1 LEAKTMKTGALII
14 GDELLSGKRQDK
26 HMQSLIRIL
35 AARGMKLAWAEYLGD
50 DPARIEAALRRAV
63 ASGDLVFSF
72 GGIGATPDDHTRACA
87 AAALGEP
94 LAVHP
99 EARALIEGRFG
110 DEAYPHRIHMGT
122 FPASAS
128 IIPNPV
134 NQIPGFSCGHVH
146 FVPGFPNMAWPMV
159 EWVLDTHY
167 RQLFSDTPDV
177 ERGCI
182 ALDAREGDLISLM
195 QDFVARYPA
204 LRLSSL
210 PSFGNERIAQM
221 HIEFG
226 FSGQSALVDI
236 ALSEWQKALQAKGYT
251 VQPKV

>member
-1 LEAKTMKTGALII
+1 MKTGALII

-26 HMQSLIRIL
+26 HMQSLIRML

-50 DPARIEAALRRAV
+50 DPARIETALRRAF

-94 LAVHP
+94 LTVHP

-110 DEAYPHRIHMGT
+110 DEAYPHRINMGT

-134 NQIPGFSCGHVH
+134 NQIPGFSCANVH

-167 RQLFSDTPDV
+167 RQLFSDSPDV

-251 VQPKV
+251 LQAKD